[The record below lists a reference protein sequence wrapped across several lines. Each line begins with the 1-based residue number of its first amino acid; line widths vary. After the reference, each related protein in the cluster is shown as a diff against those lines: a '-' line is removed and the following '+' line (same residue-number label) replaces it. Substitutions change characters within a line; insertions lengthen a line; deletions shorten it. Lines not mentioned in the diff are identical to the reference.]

1 MSQYVALSSTTGRIV
16 ITTTVLGTAV
26 AMLTATVVNVAL
38 PSIASE
44 LGASTAE
51 QQWVVN
57 AYLLVIASLILIGG
71 SLGDRYGR
79 VRVYRI
85 GVIWFAVTS
94 LIAAVAP
101 NIEVLI
107 GARLLMGIGGA
118 LLTPGSLAIIEATLV
133 KGDRGKGVGLWSG
146 LTGIAAAVGPLL
158 GGALIELSWRWVFLI
173 NLPVALAVVVL
184 SPRVP
189 ESKDDSAVESPL
201 DIGGAA
207 LTALALGGITFA
219 LIQGPEGGLGTIDVF
234 AAVTGLLA
242 LAVLVRVERRSADP
256 MVPFRLFSNR
266 PFATA
271 NLMTLLVYGGMGI
284 VFFLLSIQL
293 QVTAGWTPLEA
304 GLAFVPA
311 TVLLLLFSAQAGSLA
326 QRIGPRIPLSVG
338 PLLIAGGMLLMA
350 RIGPEATFV
359 GDVFPAVAVFGVGLV
374 ASVAP
379 VTATALGS
387 VPDRRSGAASGA
399 NNAIAR
405 TGQLL
410 AVAAVP
416 PLVGLTGDA
425 LNSPAALD
433 AAFPDAMVV
442 GAGLV
447 AAGAVVAALGL
458 RSDDLDDDAEELEEA
473 SYYPSCPIDGTYP
486 SPIRESGPTV
496 G

>member
-1 MSQYVALSSTTGRIV
+1 MNERVPLSSATGRV
-16 ITTTVLGTAV
+16 IIATTVLGTAV
-26 AMLTATVVNVAL
+26 AMLTGTVVSVAL
-38 PSIASE
+38 PSIASD
-44 LGASTAE
+44 LGASTAQ

-101 NIEVLI
+101 TIDVLI
-107 GARLLMGIGGA
+107 SARLLMGIGGA

-133 KGDRGKGVGLWSG
+133 HRDRGKGVGLWSG
-146 LTGIAAAVGPLL
+146 LTGIAAAVGPLV
-158 GGALIELSWRWVFLI
+158 GGALIELSWRWVFLVNI
-173 NLPVALAVVVL
+173 PVALAVILL

-189 ESKDDSAVESPL
+189 ETSDESASETRL
-201 DIGGAA
+201 DVAGALLA
-207 LTALALGGITFA
+207 ALALGGITFG
-219 LIQGPEGGLGTIDVF
+219 LIQGPAGGF
-234 AAVTGLLA
+234 ALVDGLAVGIGVLA
-242 LAVLVRVERRSADP
+242 LVLLVPVERVAEEP
-256 MVPFRLFSNR
+256 MVPFRLFANR
-266 PFATA
+266 PFAAA

-293 QVTAGWTPLEA
+293 QVTAGWTPFEA
-304 GLAFVPA
+304 GLALVPA
-311 TVLLLLFSAQAGSLA
+311 TILLLLFSAQSGALA
-326 QRIGPRIPLSVG
+326 QRIGPRIPLSIG

-350 RIGPEATFV
+350 RIGPDATYLGEV
-359 GDVFPAVAVFGVGLV
+359 LPAVVVFGVGLV

-379 VTATALGS
+379 VTATALAS
-387 VPDRRSGAASGA
+387 VPDERSGAASGA

-425 LNSPAALD
+425 LNSPAMLD
-433 AAFPDAMVV
+433 AGFPEAMIVA
-442 GAGLV
+442 AGLV
-447 AAGAVVAALGL
+447 GAGAVVAALGL
-458 RSDDLDDDAEELEEA
+458 RSHDLTEDEGELEEV
-473 SYYPSCPIDGTYP
+473 SYHPSCSIDGTHP
-486 SPIRESGPTV
+486 SPVREPEATS
-496 G
+496 

>member
-1 MSQYVALSSTTGRIV
+1 MNQYVPLSSPIGRVV
-16 ITTTVLGTAV
+16 IATTVLGTAV
-26 AMLTATVVNVAL
+26 AMLTGTVVNVAL

-101 NIEVLI
+101 TIEILI

-118 LLTPGSLAIIEATLV
+118 LLTPGSLAIIEATLERS
-133 KGDRGKGVGLWSG
+133 DRGKGVGLWSG
-146 LTGIAAAVGPLL
+146 LTGIAAAVGPLI
-158 GGALIELSWRWVFLI
+158 GGALIELSWRWVFLV
-173 NLPVALAVVVL
+173 NLPVALAVILL

-189 ESKDDSAVESPL
+189 ESKDESAIENPL
-201 DIGGAA
+201 DVAGSALAA
-207 LTALALGGITFA
+207 LTLGGVTFG
-219 LIQGPEGGLGTIDVF
+219 LIQGPEGGLS
-234 AAVTGLLA
+234 AVDIVAVVIGLVSLM
-242 LAVLVRVERRSADP
+242 LLIRVERRADDP
-256 MVPFRLFSNR
+256 MVPFRLFANR

-311 TVLLLLFSAQAGSLA
+311 TILLLLFSAQSGSLA
-326 QRIGPRIPLSVG
+326 QRIGPRIPLSIG

-350 RIGPEATFV
+350 RIGPDATYLA
-359 GDVFPAVAVFGVGLV
+359 DVFPAVVVFGVGLV

-387 VPDRRSGAASGA
+387 VPDKRSGAASGA

-425 LNSPAALD
+425 LNSPAVLD
-433 AAFPDAMVV
+433 AGFPNAMIV
-442 GAGLV
+442 GASLV
-447 AAGAVVAALGL
+447 GAGAVVAALGL
-458 RSDDLDDDAEELEEA
+458 RSDDLAEGEEEPEEV
-473 SYYPSCPIDGTYP
+473 SFYPSCSIDGTHP
-486 SPIRESGPTV
+486 SPVREPETAG
-496 G
+496 

>member
-1 MSQYVALSSTTGRIV
+1 MSEKVALSSPVGRVV
-16 ITTTVLGTAV
+16 IATTVLGTAV
-26 AMLTATVVNVAL
+26 AMLTGTVVNVAL
-38 PSIASE
+38 PSIATD

-57 AYLLVIASLILIGG
+57 AFLLVLATLILIGG

-85 GVIWFAVTS
+85 GVIWFAATS

-101 NIEVLI
+101 TIEILI

-133 KGDRGKGVGLWSG
+133 KRDRGKGVGLWSG
-146 LTGIAAAVGPLL
+146 LTGIAAAVGPLV
-158 GGALIELSWRWVFLI
+158 GGALIEISWRWVFLV
-173 NLPVALAVVVL
+173 NLPVALAVILL

-189 ESKDDSAVESPL
+189 ETSDESASETRL
-201 DIGGAA
+201 DVAGAFLA
-207 LTALALGGITFA
+207 ALALGGITFG
-219 LIQGPEGGLGTIDVF
+219 LIQGPAGGFALVDGLAVGLGIV
-234 AAVTGLLA
+234 ALVLLIP
-242 LAVLVRVERRSADP
+242 VERVAAEP
-256 MVPFRLFSNR
+256 MVPFRLFASR

-293 QVTAGWTPLEA
+293 QVTAGWTPFEA
-304 GLAFVPA
+304 GLALVPA
-311 TVLLLLFSAQAGSLA
+311 TILLLLFSAQAGSLA
-326 QRIGPRIPLSVG
+326 QRIGPRIPLSIG
-338 PLLIAGGMLLMA
+338 PLLIAGGMLLMT
-350 RIGPEATFV
+350 RIGPDATYLV
-359 GDVFPAVAVFGVGLV
+359 DVFPAVVVFGIGLV

-387 VPDRRSGAASGA
+387 VPDQRSGAASGA

-425 LNSPAALD
+425 LNNAALLD
-433 AAFPDAMVV
+433 SGFPDAMIVGASLV
-442 GAGLV
+442 GAGAL
-447 AAGAVVAALGL
+447 VAALGL
-458 RSDDLDDDAEELEEA
+458 RSDDLTEGEDEPEEV
-473 SYYPSCPIDGTYP
+473 SYYASCPIDGTHP
-486 SPIRESGPTV
+486 SPVREPESAV
-496 G
+496 

>member
-1 MSQYVALSSTTGRIV
+1 MTKVELGSTTGRVV

-44 LGASTAE
+44 LGASSAE

-85 GVIWFAVTS
+85 GVIWFAAAS
-94 LIAAVAP
+94 LVAAVAP
-101 NIEVLI
+101 TIEVLI

-118 LLTPGSLAIIEATLV
+118 MLTPGSLAIIEATLV
-133 KGDRGKGVGLWSG
+133 KRDRGKGVGLWSG
-146 LTGIAAAVGPLL
+146 LTGIAAAVGPLV

-173 NLPVALAVVVL
+173 NLPVALAVIL
-184 SPRVP
+184 LTPRVP
-189 ESKDDSAVESPL
+189 ESRDESALEARL
-201 DIGGAA
+201 DVKGAA
-207 LTALALGGITFA
+207 LTAVALGGITFG
-219 LIQGPEGGLGTIDVF
+219 LIQGPAGGLAFTDVL
-234 AAVTGLLA
+234 AVIIGVLA
-242 LAVLVRVERRSADP
+242 LAVLIPVERVAEEP
-256 MVPFRLFSNR
+256 MVPFRLFANR
-266 PFATA
+266 AFAAA
-271 NLMTLLVYGGMGI
+271 NLVTLLVYGGMGI

-293 QVTAGWTPLEA
+293 QVTAGWTPFEA
-304 GLAFVPA
+304 GMALLPA
-311 TVLLLLFSAQAGSLA
+311 TILLLLFSAQAGSLA
-326 QRIGPRIPLSVG
+326 QRIGPRIPLSIG
-338 PLLIAGGMLLMA
+338 PVLIAGGMLAMT
-350 RIGPEATFV
+350 RIGPDATYFA
-359 GDVFPAVAVFGVGLV
+359 DVFPAVVIFGFGLV

-387 VPDRRSGAASGA
+387 VSDERSGAASGA

-425 LNSPAALD
+425 LNSPAELD
-433 AAFPDAMVV
+433 AGFPEAMVV
-442 GAGLV
+442 ASALV
-447 AAGAVVAALGL
+447 AAGAIVAALGL
-458 RSDDLDDDAEELEEA
+458 RSDDLTEGDEEPKEEV
-473 SYYPSCPIDGTYP
+473 SYYPSCSLDGTYP
-486 SPIRESGPTV
+486 NPVRDQEPAH
-496 G
+496 

>member
-1 MSQYVALSSTTGRIV
+1 MSRYVSLSSTTGRIV
-16 ITTTVLGTAV
+16 IATTVLGTAV

-101 NIEVLI
+101 TIEVLI

-118 LLTPGSLAIIEATLV
+118 LLIPGSLAIIEATLV
-133 KGDRGKGVGLWSG
+133 RGDRGRGFGLWSG
-146 LTGIAAAVGPLL
+146 LTGIAAAVGPLI

-173 NLPVALAVVVL
+173 NLPVALAVVLL

-189 ESKDDSAVESPL
+189 ETSDESASEARL
-201 DIGGAA
+201 DIKGAFLA
-207 LTALALGGITFA
+207 ALALGGITFA
-219 LIQGPEGGLGTIDVF
+219 IIQGPVAGISVVDGLALGVGIL
-234 AAVTGLLA
+234 ALGLL
-242 LAVLVRVERRSADP
+242 VPVERVAEEP
-256 MVPFRLFSNR
+256 MVPFRLFANR
-266 PFATA
+266 PFAAA

-304 GLAFVPA
+304 GLALVPA
-311 TVLLLLFSAQAGSLA
+311 TILLLLFSARAGSVA
-326 QRIGPRIPLSVG
+326 QRIGPRIPLSIG
-338 PLLIAGGMLLMA
+338 PLLIAGGMLLMT
-350 RIGPEATFV
+350 RIGPDATYMA
-359 GDVFPAVAVFGVGLV
+359 DVFPAVVVFGAGLV
-374 ASVAP
+374 GSVAP
-379 VTATALGS
+379 VTATALES
-387 VPDRRSGAASGA
+387 VPDSRSGAASGA

-410 AVAAVP
+410 AVAAIP
-416 PLVGLTGDA
+416 PLVGLTGDS
-425 LNSPAALD
+425 LNSAALLD
-433 AAFPDAMVV
+433 AGFPDAMIVAASLV
-442 GAGLV
+442 GAGAL
-447 AAGAVVAALGL
+447 VAALGL
-458 RSDDLDDDAEELEEA
+458 RSDDLADQEDQDEEV
-473 SYYPSCPIDGTYP
+473 SYYPSCPIDGTHP
-486 SPIRESGPTV
+486 GPIRESEAAG
-496 G
+496 

>member
-1 MSQYVALSSTTGRIV
+1 MNQYVPLSSPIGRVV
-16 ITTTVLGTAV
+16 IATTVLGTAV
-26 AMLTATVVNVAL
+26 AMLTGTVVNVAL

-101 NIEVLI
+101 TIEILI

-118 LLTPGSLAIIEATLV
+118 LLTPGSLAIIEATLERS
-133 KGDRGKGVGLWSG
+133 DRGKGVGLWSG
-146 LTGIAAAVGPLL
+146 LTGIAAAVGPLI
-158 GGALIELSWRWVFLI
+158 GGALIELSWRWVFLV
-173 NLPVALAVVVL
+173 NLPVALAVILL

-189 ESKDDSAVESPL
+189 ESKDESAIENPL
-201 DIGGAA
+201 DVAGSALAA
-207 LTALALGGITFA
+207 LTLGGVTFG
-219 LIQGPEGGLGTIDVF
+219 LIQGPEGGLS
-234 AAVTGLLA
+234 AVDIVAVVIGLVSLF
-242 LAVLVRVERRSADP
+242 VLIRVERRADDP
-256 MVPFRLFSNR
+256 MVPFRLFANR

-311 TVLLLLFSAQAGSLA
+311 TILLLLFSAQSGALA
-326 QRIGPRIPLSVG
+326 QRIGPRIPLSIG

-350 RIGPEATFV
+350 RIGPDATYLA
-359 GDVFPAVAVFGVGLV
+359 DVFPAVVVFGVGLV

-387 VPDRRSGAASGA
+387 VPDKRSGAASGA

-425 LNSPAALD
+425 LNSPAVLD
-433 AAFPDAMVV
+433 AGFPNAMIV
-442 GAGLV
+442 GASLV
-447 AAGAVVAALGL
+447 GAGAVVAALGL
-458 RSDDLDDDAEELEEA
+458 RSDDLAEGEEEPEEV
-473 SYYPSCPIDGTYP
+473 SFYPSCSIDGTHP
-486 SPIRESGPTV
+486 SPVREPETAG
-496 G
+496 

>member
-1 MSQYVALSSTTGRIV
+1 MNQYVPLSSPTGRVV
-16 ITTTVLGTAV
+16 IATTVLGTAV

-85 GVIWFAVTS
+85 GVIWFAAAS
-94 LIAAVAP
+94 LVAAVAP
-101 NIEVLI
+101 TIEVLI

-133 KGDRGKGVGLWSG
+133 KSDRGKGVGLWSG
-146 LTGIAAAVGPLL
+146 LTGIAAAVGPLI

-173 NLPVALAVVVL
+173 NLPVALAVILL

-189 ESKDDSAVESPL
+189 ESKDESAIENQL
-201 DIGGAA
+201 DLAGSALAA
-207 LTALALGGITFA
+207 LTLGGITFG
-219 LIQGPEGGLGTIDVF
+219 LIQGPEGGLSAVDVI
-234 AAVTGLLA
+234 AVVVGLVSLV
-242 LAVLVRVERRSADP
+242 VLVRVERRAEDP
-256 MVPFRLFSNR
+256 MVPFRLFANR

-271 NLMTLLVYGGMGI
+271 NLMTLLVYGGMGL

-311 TVLLLLFSAQAGSLA
+311 TILLLLFSAQSGSLA
-326 QRIGPRIPLSVG
+326 QRIGPRIPLSIG

-350 RIGPEATFV
+350 RIGPDATYMT
-359 GDVFPAVAVFGVGLV
+359 DVFPAVVVFGVGLV

-387 VPDRRSGAASGA
+387 VPDKRSGAASGA

-425 LNSPAALD
+425 LNTPAVLD
-433 AAFPDAMVV
+433 AGFPDAMIV
-442 GAGLV
+442 GAVLVGTGALV
-447 AAGAVVAALGL
+447 AAVGL
-458 RSDDLDDDAEELEEA
+458 RSDDLTEGEEEPDEV
-473 SYYPSCPIDGTYP
+473 SYYPSCAIEGTHP
-486 SPIRESGPTV
+486 SPVKEAERAG
-496 G
+496 